1 MNNNGWLHAMTY
13 SAVQKLHSW
22 PKRAPFWLKRCIEEM
37 TVLLASI
44 TDIILCWLAMSAKQR
59 WDPCSGPPT
68 NSTNYWKCISNL
80 LSSWVAN
87 QQCLFWQA
95 NHGTYSNPGT
105 QVGPGQG
112 FWCCFADRLNQILVS
127 SVGLA
132 TALQEWMEIGIK
144 NSGNWILSFFHL
156 PTVAQVQL
164 IINTSTV

>member
-1 MNNNGWLHAMTY
+1 MNNNGWVHAMTY

-22 PKRAPFWLKRCIEEM
+22 PKRAPFRLKRCIEEM
-37 TVLLASI
+37 TVLLASV
-44 TDIILCWLAMSAKQR
+44 TDIILCWLATSAKQR

-80 LSSWVAN
+80 LSSWLAN

-112 FWCCFADRLNQILVS
+112 FWCCFANRLNQSLVS
-127 SVGLA
+127 SVGQA